1 MTEIPGGHASVRRLL
16 MATLDDLS
24 NSERKVGRA
33 LLASYPTAGL
43 TTVADLAERSGVSP
57 PTVVRFVT
65 RLGFTGFPALQRML
79 VHELN
84 DELGSPLRQLAE
96 KGSGS
101 GTGVLP
107 ATSTA
112 FADMLSTTYD
122 ELPESEFTRLATLLS
137 DPSRE
142 VRVAGGRYSRL
153 LAEYLV
159 LHLRLLRAGVAMV
172 GSEELDRRTAV
183 VEAGTRTVFLL
194 FDYRRYSESNVRLA
208 EQMVER
214 GATVC
219 LMTDNWLSP
228 VAKVAKVVIP
238 VRVNSASPFDSL
250 VAATAVTES
259 LATAVAGRC
268 GEQGVER
275 LRQVEATAE

>member
-1 MTEIPGGHASVRRLL
+1 

-43 TTVADLAERSGVSP
+43 TTVADLADRAGVSP

-65 RLGFTGFPALQRML
+65 RLGFAGFPVLQRAL

-96 KGSGS
+96 KSGRS
-101 GTGVLP
+101 GDGVLN
-107 ATSTA
+107 ATSGA
-112 FADMLSTTYD
+112 FAEMLATTYS
-122 ELPESEFTRLATLLS
+122 ELPDSEFTRLAELLAE
-137 DPSRE
+137 PGRE

-159 LHLRLLRAGVAMV
+159 QHLRLLRTGVAMV
-172 GSEELDRRTAV
+172 GTEELDRRTAV
-183 VEAGTRTVFLL
+183 VDATGRTVFLVM
-194 FDYRRYSESNVRLA
+194 DYRRYSDANIRLA
-208 EQMVER
+208 EQMSGR

-228 VAKVAKVVIP
+228 IAKIAKIVIP
-238 VRVNSASPFDSL
+238 VRVDSASPFDSL

-259 LATAVAGRC
+259 LVAAVAELRGPD
-268 GEQGVER
+268 GVER
-275 LRQVEATAE
+275 LERLERTAE